1 MQQSSIICH
10 DRLLLPIT
18 TSDMSAAQKTAL
30 PDTYKHRNIDT
41 THNADGK
48 LTLLRQT
55 CSHLCVEHTALSLQ
69 FKKKEETAVN
79 RHCGRP
85 YGSNLSTTLPIKGW
99 LGGGAELPTAK
110 YTLPRPQSHPLHPL
124 PTLSTPTDC
133 HGACVNCRNIPVQ
146 RDQFFF
152 F

>member
-10 DRLLLPIT
+10 DRLLLPVT
-18 TSDMSAAQKTAL
+18 TSDMSAAQRRL
-30 PDTYKHRNIDT
+30 YL
-41 THNADGK
+41 THTNTETSTQHITQTGNS
-48 LTLLRQT
+48 LCSGRRVVICVSSTLLWV
-55 CSHLCVEHTALSLQ
+55 CSL
-69 FKKKEETAVN
+69 KKEETAVN

-99 LGGGAELPTAK
+99 LGGGAELPAAK
-110 YTLPRPQSHPLHPL
+110 YTLPRPQSHPLNPL